1 MSFFFGGGGAGGGK
15 VQQQPPTG
23 SSLFGGAVAA
33 PQPPQTGGTSSQP
46 QAPQTTSFSFG
57 SSAAPASASVP
68 STGQFGSAPAAAAPP
83 APSPCPAPS
92 PGGFFGA
99 ASSSQEQQPQTPQPH
114 QPQQSTLSTLAPAA
128 PAPASSSSFSFGGL
142 APAAG
147 AGATT
152 SATAPAACSTAVATS
167 STSGSGNDSNQA
179 AVPRPSVKVD
189 LRSLFSDALTD
200 PRLFSD
206 EEVSEQLD
214 LLLEPGG
221 PSASASEALKCAL
234 KSLSFRE
241 RVVASLEENSAL
253 HFYGV
258 ATEQTGKDFDSFA
271 KGQKGMCLLHGWDPK
286 REASD
291 LQGKVDLVEGVK
303 GLSRYLRL
311 TEERAMQ
318 VLFLYLKDQVR
329 LGLLG
334 EMDSRE
340 YASLALHDRVRRFYH
355 NQRVFFLKNMQEFL
369 RIDLDPDY
377 FQPELRHEVQQLLDG
392 LSQAGAGA
400 SSFVDR
406 LLGAFRSLCHDMPPH
421 AQELSRAYPGTTA
434 TRQGRSPPTWEKVR
448 QEWVEQ
454 NVVEQGEIL
463 TLLLLVLAQRVSLGF
478 GSWCQLLDLWR
489 DLRMGEL
496 TPEKAYLIAED
507 ATTLRRARRVSGLM
521 TLVAIQG
528 LQLGSLALPSAVG
541 GIGGEEHPFAAELM
555 QLPKGGAV
563 QIEELFYAMRDPA
576 RAEDYLAA
584 PELISVILLFFTC
597 FLHLS
602 GPGLR
607 SQLSPDLKRR
617 FWDRAAELQAYVT
630 QRAAQAH
637 LAELVATL
645 LSDDEGA
652 AAAAV
657 AMTATPDTGGS
668 VLDQWARLGFH
679 SVLRREADCLRPGL
693 SRPEVEA
700 LQVPLSDA
708 VNALVAACYAGLPQ
722 GPPPLHN
729 QSMTTKK
736 VEYFVFLVATIYH
749 GHSPLAYCFW
759 EASGLAAGLQLEAV
773 EDASGMQLSSMDGRN
788 ENAGHPLEFLATEAR
803 ERHPL
808 LYFHLVASM
817 ACDAATAT
825 WVAVE
830 LSRAPLSTQAY
841 DERVLEHLGE
851 RSYRVQQESSFFDP
865 ETGVLVPPGTQGELV
880 QEAPGRVPRLMRWDM
895 SLWAAVVHQLEDFA
909 GFVARCHLLPMVDTL
924 EGLRRKAM
932 AGEGLQELGFNT
944 VVDRC
949 PSLFVYGPCPA
960 RTEDVVR
967 ELLRRGAWGMVRYI
981 LRRVEMVLDQFS
993 LLLGLEQRQQQQQ
1006 ARRRAAGGSDDPAP
1020 LSLLDVLTEADGV
1033 STVGMA
1039 PLAHRLPARL
1049 FDVVRV
1055 ASEALTGRNE
1065 ETDVEALVDLQVS
1078 ALSLLGRLVRT
1089 NSPLPWRAEAVRTL
1103 VMEVGDVTGGQER
1116 VPVIVWVGLR
1126 SMEAER
1132 TLNQYRITRV
1142 VLLLMHSLVESACDV
1157 NWEGKEMVLPS
1168 GLSDDFVTRL
1178 VDFSTKVLLFLE
1190 AWTFTRSLDRWLLAL
1205 TCLDLL
1211 AIYSSTPFA
1220 APAGV
1225 LAHESTWGLENH
1237 RQSLLRRF
1245 RQDGAL
1251 MRMLLRCAEYLPGSA
1266 LRDMLKT
1273 RTKRKMP
1280 HRFLDELHSDGA
1292 ESPEG
1297 AQGLFVARDGILPL
1311 AFDRKGL
1318 GSTASREEMAVL
1330 QRLGTAS
1337 LKMLSCVI
1345 KHYLASPTPTASAET
1360 PHLFDAAGP
1369 GALEMIMQGADIAFW
1384 GSQSQDQSPQSF
1396 FNHAG
1401 GRRRPFVTHITLIA
1415 SLVTYGEGE
1424 AAGGAAGIH
1433 LSISAMEL
1441 LGLVVRYL
1449 QRNCRLRQKELMADL
1464 PDWPRN
1470 LPYPFPPGVM
1480 EDILSVTDARG
1491 FRQGL
1496 FAALARAS
1504 TSGGVLVAMLDLLVD
1519 VTRLQPSL
1527 AKHLVFFRPRPAGSS
1542 SSNSRSNSNE
1552 KGKRGA
1558 DQRLEEVLLAIL
1570 HKAQGLVQTD
1580 LDRECQRRGGKG
1592 RRTRM
1597 REMREGESGMLVLA
1611 SALRFLCVCLRRAT
1625 PARRLELVSLLDPA
1639 VWGVLEWAVQNV
1651 ILEEASE
1658 VKVAE
1663 VLTHCHRLSVHRFVL
1678 EILSL
1683 LTTVMIDTSEQQQQQ
1698 GGGGRALSL
1707 RNLEMAVPKLIKALL
1722 GGPHMSA
1729 LLNQYLTASFRPEF
1743 VEDLSGRAAGPQ
1755 GEIPLTR
1762 FRLPDWEV
1770 MLTDSNPSRY
1780 GSEGFFFDLPAV
1792 VRLLHATRVG
1802 AEMGEEKRV
1811 DVERAVRLLNQYYS
1825 ISAAQ
1830 HMVNKACK
1838 GLLMVLLGHMRP
1850 DMGHSEAWNGSV
1862 NVDSVAH
1869 TTLHILIGDEERLRC
1884 GMSAFEGPGR
1894 ESSSSSS
1901 GGTRNSSRNDDPTK
1915 EAARRWRADS
1925 VDVARKMRQ
1934 PMLELMLTIV
1944 DRYAPDLTEEIVNDI
1959 LRTVQQSFQECKT
1972 ENAFLEVGVVV
1983 GSSSSRCSSELSL
1996 LDLRQC
2002 LLTTSLIL
2010 LQIHPLDGTGY
2021 IVSGQSQ
2028 LEGILAYTI
2037 GSLSSLDTLLVEGSQ
2052 EPMAPTCRSE
2062 RLDAVLRTA
2071 VALLSTL
2078 LMPRTHEPDVP
2089 MPALSGGDEEKQN
2102 QMQDLHQQQEE
2113 AETVILRKFREHRI
2127 LSSLLRHWT
2136 AASRVAATAFAALH
2150 DYTTVSGHAARST
2163 AAQEALLDK
2172 SVHVAVKRLRTLLR
2186 FLEAAAFTSKEF
2198 CRELLQAG
2206 WVTLL
2211 MEDPVVACLVR
2222 AVEGGAH
2229 GMGMEQLLYRR
2240 GYRADGEESPYYALW
2255 RGLVRLMARLLH
2267 SLTPPNLGYEAVLA
2281 LHLDERDPSLAYAN
2295 PLTPDEATV
2304 VREVAG
2310 FWRRLSP
2317 LLLWPLG
2324 EDKVLTLGLLREA
2337 QSVLALAREMA
2348 VHGYTWRVAEP
2359 ARAEELRTLIKGMVV
2374 RTSLVLGQVQS
2385 MAGNDGG
2392 TPVLSVLRE
2401 AFAPVSPEEARQY
2414 RSWEEGQWET
2424 EDNGNGKS
2432 TSLTGVGGLEEKVSD
2447 MLIAIL
2453 GSALGF
2459 LRYTGPL
2466 RLPKHIPLTPEEA
2479 AQVILA
2485 EGTRVWYRRD
2495 GSQGLEEGIVQR
2507 RVREFHPQ
2515 EACRMGTY
2523 DLVRRRDNRVETG
2536 VRPERV
2542 AIMEDRQQDQDQAQ
2556 DFDFDLLDSG
2566 TVVPSFNNGRLSGAH
2581 LLVLARYALDSL
2593 RRLPTE
2599 EEADSSGEEMGQKTR
2614 AVREEQEG
2622 HCTNLLI
2629 HALYLLLVAS
2639 RSFLRARGGLIQNKE
2654 RVLPRFMT
2662 ALMDVLWDAT
2672 EWRHGRYR
2680 AEYGTYD
2687 TTGGDGGGSN
2697 TYTQGSSSF
2706 PHHHHAPLHDIFA
2719 SVSESDSAEERLV
2732 NLRERIDQLVG
2743 KIRAGQ
2749 ELEAGE
2755 LQAVL
2760 LSCYRCMKSLP
2771 SGLPAWLVA
2780 EAGQHG
2786 YEVGLGDYAAAL
2798 RASSQDPKLTR
2809 MVDLLDDMIETVG
2822 LPKLLQELNRKACAA
2837 GRAKGEGGIGLGT
2850 SCLMLPE

>member
-1 MSFFFGGGGAGGGK
+1 MSFSFGGGGAGGGT

-23 SSLFGGAVAA
+23 SGLFGGAVAA
-33 PQPPQTGGTSSQP
+33 PQPPQAVPTSSQP

-57 SSAAPASASVP
+57 SSAAPASAPVS
-68 STGQFGSAPAAAAPP
+68 STNHFGAAPAAAAPLAAP
-83 APSPCPAPS
+83 APAPAPA
-92 PGGFFGA
+92 PGGLFGA
-99 ASSSQEQQPQTPQPH
+99 ASPSQEQQPPQQ
-114 QPQQSTLSTLAPAA
+114 QPQQQQQQQPTSSALTPAL
-128 PAPASSSSFSFGGL
+128 ASSLPFSFGGL
-142 APAAG
+142 ASAAG

-152 SATAPAACSTAVATS
+152 PATAPATSSTAVATS
-167 STSGSGNDSNQA
+167 STSGSAKASSQSV
-179 AVPRPSVKVD
+179 VPRKPVKVD
-189 LRSLFSDALTD
+189 LRSLFDGALTD
-200 PRLFSD
+200 PCLFSD
-206 EEVSEQLD
+206 EEMSEQLD

-234 KSLSFRE
+234 RSSAFRE
-241 RVVASLEENSAL
+241 RAVASFEEDSAR

-271 KGQKGMCLLHGWDPK
+271 NGQKRMSLLHGWDAK
-286 REASD
+286 RNASE

-303 GLSRYLRL
+303 ALARYLRL
-311 TEERAMQ
+311 GEERAMQ

-329 LGLLG
+329 LGLVG

-340 YASLALHDRVRRFYH
+340 YASLALHDRIRRFYH
-355 NQRVFFLKNMQEFL
+355 NQRVFFLKNMQELL

-392 LSQAGAGA
+392 LSHAGAGA
-400 SSFVDR
+400 PSFVDR
-406 LLGAFRSLCHDMPPH
+406 LQGAFRSLCHDMPPRV
-421 AQELSRAYPGTTA
+421 QDLSRAYPGTMT
-434 TRQGRSPPTWEKVR
+434 TQQGHSPVTWERVR

-454 NVVEQGEIL
+454 NVVEQAEVL

-496 TPEKAYLIAED
+496 APEKAYLIAED
-507 ATTLRRARRVSGLM
+507 EIALRRARRVSGLM

-528 LQLGSLALPSAVG
+528 LQLGSLALPPAAG
-541 GIGGEEHPFAAELM
+541 GIGGEEHPFAPELM

-576 RAEDYLAA
+576 RAEEFLVA
-584 PELISVILLFFTC
+584 PELISVVLLFFTC

-607 SQLSPDLKRR
+607 PHLSPDLQRR

-645 LSDDEGA
+645 LLDDEEA
-652 AAAAV
+652 AGAV
-657 AMTATPDTGGS
+657 ATTATPDAGGPG
-668 VLDQWARLGFH
+668 LDQWARLGFH
-679 SVLRREADCLRPGL
+679 AVLRREADRLRPGV

-722 GPPPLHN
+722 GPPPMHH

-736 VEYFVFLVATIYH
+736 VEFFVFLVATIYH

-773 EDASGMQLSSMDGRN
+773 EDATGMQLSTMEGRN
-788 ENAGHPLEFLATEAR
+788 KNAGHPLEYLATEAR

-851 RSYRVQQESSFFDP
+851 RSYRVQQESAFFDP
-865 ETGVLVPPGTQGELV
+865 ETGVSVPSGTQGELV
-880 QEAPGRVPRLMRWDM
+880 QEPPGRVPRIMRWDM
-895 SLWAAVVHQLEDFA
+895 SLWGAILHQLEDFA
-909 GFVARCHLLPMVDTL
+909 GFLARYNLLPMMDTL
-924 EGLRRKAM
+924 EGLRRKAVG
-932 AGEGLQELGFNT
+932 GEGLQELSFNT

-967 ELLRRGAWGMVRYI
+967 ELVRRGAWGMVRYI

-993 LLLGLEQRQQQQQ
+993 LLLAIEQRQQQQQ
-1006 ARRRAAGGSDDPAP
+1006 ARRKAAGGRDDPVP

-1049 FDVVRV
+1049 FDLVRV
-1055 ASEALTGRNE
+1055 ASEALTGRTE
-1065 ETDVEALVDLQVS
+1065 EAEVEALVDLQVS

-1089 NSPLPWRAEAVRTL
+1089 HSPLPWRAQAVQTL
-1103 VMEVGDVTGGQER
+1103 VMEVGDPAGGQER
-1116 VPVIVWVGLR
+1116 VPVIVWLGLR

-1132 TLNQYRITRV
+1132 TLNQYRITRFT
-1142 VLLLMHSLVESACDV
+1142 LLLMHSLVESACDV

-1168 GLSDDFVTRL
+1168 GLSNEFVTRL

-1190 AWTFTRSLDRWLLAL
+1190 TWTFTRSLDRWLLAL

-1211 AIYSSTPFA
+1211 AIYSSRPFA
-1220 APAGV
+1220 ATTGMMAE
-1225 LAHESTWGLENH
+1225 ESTWGLEVH

-1251 MRMLLRCAEYLPGSA
+1251 MRMLLRCAEYLPASA
-1266 LRDMLKT
+1266 LHDTLKT

-1280 HRFLDELHSDGA
+1280 YRFLDQLHPGGVEEELA
-1292 ESPEG
+1292 EE
-1297 AQGLFVARDGILPL
+1297 AQGLFFARGGILPL
-1311 AFDRKGL
+1311 AFDHKGL

-1330 QRLGTAS
+1330 RRLGAAS
-1337 LKMLSCVI
+1337 LKMLSYVI
-1345 KHYLASPTPTASAET
+1345 KYYLASPTTTAPSNT
-1360 PHLFDAAGP
+1360 WPSHSSDAAGP
-1369 GALEMIMQGADIAFW
+1369 GALDMMMQGADTAFS
-1384 GSQSQDQSPQSF
+1384 GSRSQDQSLYSSF
-1396 FNHAG
+1396 NQAG
-1401 GRRRPFVTHITLIA
+1401 GRRRPLVTHVTLIA

-1424 AAGGAAGIH
+1424 AAGGVAGVH
-1433 LSISAMEL
+1433 LSVAAMEW

-1449 QRNCRLRQKELMADL
+1449 QRNRRLRQKELMATL
-1464 PDWPRN
+1464 PDWPHN
-1470 LPYPFPPGVM
+1470 LPYPYPPGVM
-1480 EDILSVTDARG
+1480 EDILSVTDAQG
-1491 FRQGL
+1491 FRRGL
-1496 FAALARAS
+1496 FAALARRA

-1519 VTRLQPSL
+1519 VMKLQPSL
-1527 AKHLVFFRPRPAGSS
+1527 AKHLVFFRPRPAASSNSNSS
-1542 SSNSRSNSNE
+1542 SSRKE
-1552 KGKRGA
+1552 GGEEGA
-1558 DQRLEEVLLAIL
+1558 DQRVEEVLLAVL
-1570 HKAQGLVQTD
+1570 RKAQGIVQAD
-1580 LDRECQRRGGKG
+1580 LDRECQRQRGKGGK
-1592 RRTRM
+1592 TRM
-1597 REMREGESGMLVLA
+1597 REVREGGSGMLVLA

-1625 PARRLELVSLLDPA
+1625 PARRLELLSLLDPE
-1639 VWGVLEWAVQNV
+1639 VWGILEWAVQNV
-1651 ILEEASE
+1651 ILEEATE

-1663 VLTHCHRLSVHRFVL
+1663 VQTHCHRLSVHRFVL

-1683 LTTVMIDTSEQQQQQ
+1683 LTTVMIDTQQQQQQQ
-1698 GGGGRALSL
+1698 GGESRAQTL
-1707 RNLEMAVPKLIKALL
+1707 RSVEAAVPKMIKALL
-1722 GGPHMSA
+1722 GGPHVSA

-1743 VEDLSGRAAGPQ
+1743 VEDLSRRAAGPHD
-1755 GEIPLTR
+1755 EIPLTQ
-1762 FRLPDWEV
+1762 FRLPDWGV
-1770 MLTDSNPSRY
+1770 MLTDSNPSRF
-1780 GSEGFFFDLPAV
+1780 GAEGFFFDLPAV
-1792 VRLLHATRVG
+1792 VRHLHATQVG
-1802 AEMGEEKRV
+1802 AEMGEEKRM

-1838 GLLMVLLGHMRP
+1838 GLLMVLIGRVRP
-1850 DMGHSEAWNGSV
+1850 AIGQSEVWNGSV
-1862 NVDSVAH
+1862 NIDDVAH
-1869 TTLHILIGDEERLRC
+1869 TTLHLLVGDSARLLGGR
-1884 GMSAFEGPGR
+1884 SAFEGPGR
-1894 ESSSSSS
+1894 ESSSSGS
-1901 GGTRNSSRNDDPTK
+1901 GGIGRSDDPTK
-1915 EAARRWRADS
+1915 EAARQLRADS

-1934 PMLELMLTIV
+1934 PMLELVLTIV
-1944 DRYAPDLTEEIVNDI
+1944 DSYAPGLSEDMVNDT
-1959 LRTVQQSFQECKT
+1959 LRTVQQSFQEFKT
-1972 ENAFLEVGVVV
+1972 EDALLQVDGVV
-1983 GSSSSRCSSELSL
+1983 GFSSNRSSSEVLL

-2010 LQIHPLDGTGY
+2010 LQCHPLDGTGY
-2021 IVSGQSQ
+2021 IMSGQSQ
-2028 LEGILAYTI
+2028 LDGILAYTI
-2037 GSLSSLDTLLVEGSQ
+2037 GTLSSLDTLLVEGSQ
-2052 EPMAPTCRSE
+2052 EPLAPTCRSE

-2071 VALLSTL
+2071 VALLGTL
-2078 LMPRTHEPDVP
+2078 LMPRTHEPDMS
-2089 MPALSGGDEEKQN
+2089 MPALSGGDKEKQS
-2102 QMQDLHQQQEE
+2102 QMQEEQQQQQEE
-2113 AETVILRKFREHRI
+2113 AEIAILREFQEHRI
-2127 LSSLLRHWT
+2127 LSTLLRHWT
-2136 AASRVAATAFAALH
+2136 AASKVAAAAFAALH

-2163 AAQEALLDK
+2163 AAQEALADM
-2172 SVHVAVKRLRTLLR
+2172 SVDLAVKRLSTLLR
-2186 FLEAAAFTSKEF
+2186 FLEAAACTSKEF
-2198 CRELLQAG
+2198 CRELLQEG
-2206 WVTLL
+2206 LVTML

-2229 GMGMEQLLYRR
+2229 VMGMEQLLYRR

-2267 SLTPPNLGYEAVLA
+2267 SLTRPHLGYEAVLA
-2281 LHLDERDPSLAYAN
+2281 LPLDERDPSLAYAN
-2295 PLTPDEATV
+2295 PLTPGEATV
-2304 VREVAG
+2304 VREIAG
-2310 FWRRLSP
+2310 FWRRLSL

-2337 QSVLALAREMA
+2337 QSVLTLAREMA

-2359 ARAEELRTLIKGMVV
+2359 ARAEELRALIKGMVV

-2385 MAGNDGG
+2385 MAGSDGG

-2414 RSWEEGQWET
+2414 RLWEERCET
-2424 EDNGNGKS
+2424 EGNGNGKS
-2432 TSLTGVGGLEEKVSD
+2432 TSLTGVGGLEEKVND

-2466 RLPKHIPLTPEEA
+2466 RLPKHIPLTSEEA
-2479 AQVILA
+2479 AQVVFA
-2485 EGTRVWYRRD
+2485 EGTRVWYRKE
-2495 GSQGLEEGIVQR
+2495 GSQGLEEGIVKR
-2507 RVREFHPQ
+2507 RVLEFHPQ

-2523 DLVRRRDNRVETG
+2523 DLVRRRDHRVETG

-2566 TVVPSFNNGRLSGAH
+2566 TGVPSFNNGKLSVAH

-2599 EEADSSGEEMGQKTR
+2599 EEAENGGEEKVEKAR
-2614 AVREEQEG
+2614 AVREEREG

-2654 RVLPRFMT
+2654 RVLPRFIM

-2672 EWRHGRYR
+2672 EWRHGRYG
-2680 AEYGTYD
+2680 AEDGTYD
-2687 TTGGDGGGSN
+2687 NTGGDGGGSN
-2697 TYTQGSSSF
+2697 SYPHGSSSF
-2706 PHHHHAPLHDIFA
+2706 PHHHTPLHDMFA
-2719 SVSESDSAEERLV
+2719 SVSEADSAEERLV
-2732 NLRERIDQLVG
+2732 NLRDRIDQLVG
-2743 KIRAGQ
+2743 KMRAGQ

-2755 LQAVL
+2755 LQSVL
-2760 LSCYRCMKSLP
+2760 TSCFRCMRSLP
-2771 SGLPAWLVA
+2771 SGLPARLVA

-2798 RASSQDPKLTR
+2798 RASSQDPKLAR

-2822 LPKLLQELNRKACAA
+2822 LPTLLQELNRKARAA
-2837 GRAKGEGGIGLGT
+2837 GSAEEEGGIGLGI
-2850 SCLMLPE
+2850 SYLMLPE